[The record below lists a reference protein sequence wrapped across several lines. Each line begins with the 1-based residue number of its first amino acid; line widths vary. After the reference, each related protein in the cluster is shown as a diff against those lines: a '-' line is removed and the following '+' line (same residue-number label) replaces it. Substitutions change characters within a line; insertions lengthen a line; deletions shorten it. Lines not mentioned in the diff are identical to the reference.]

1 MTGRSDHQ
9 GGGYEDPAQQP
20 RDRASDD
27 RPSAFEQPEERQ
39 GRWPGST
46 VLLAVIVVLFL
57 GLLLLGL
64 IGWLASR

>member
-9 GGGYEDPAQQP
+9 GGGYEDPAQRP
-20 RDRASDD
+20 RDQAPDD
-27 RPSAFEQPEERQ
+27 RTSAFDQTEGRQ
-39 GRWPGST
+39 GRWAGST
-46 VLLAVIVVLFL
+46 VLLAVIVVLFA